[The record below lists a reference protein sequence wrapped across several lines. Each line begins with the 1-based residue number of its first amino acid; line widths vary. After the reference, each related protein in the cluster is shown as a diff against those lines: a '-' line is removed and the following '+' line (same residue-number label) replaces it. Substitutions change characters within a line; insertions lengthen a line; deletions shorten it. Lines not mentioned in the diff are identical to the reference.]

1 MKEKEKKNEN
11 EQFNLRLYNMLI
23 AESISKRSKA
33 LVTLDI
39 MSKNPVGIGDHSTDD
54 FYKNA
59 MEAIRNLAEA
69 DDEIKAAVDYFMDR
83 RYEND

>member
-69 DDEIKAAVDYFMDR
+69 DDEIKASVDYFMER